1 MHYNSAQRS
10 FYLMHGGL
18 QKMSTVKTSTY
29 SKAEEIANSITHGL
43 GAVLGVAGLV
53 LLLVFSS
60 LEGSASHVVS
70 SAIYGS
76 ALIILYLA
84 STLYH
89 AIPSPRAK
97 RFFQKLDHSSIFLL
111 IAGTYTP
118 ITLNA
123 LGGPWGWSIFGT
135 VWGLALIGIILELA
149 TQKRYKKISI
159 TLYLCMG
166 WLIVIAVKPMIE
178 NVAAGG
184 LILLLSGGL
193 VYSLGIIFYLWKR
206 CPFNHAIWH
215 LFVLAGSILQFF
227 AVFFYI
233 LP

>member
-43 GAVLGVAGLV
+43 GAALGVAGLV